1 MKNKFLFLAIILA
14 IFSVDASA
22 QTKKKKPVKKTET
35 SKSSEVQVF
44 DEGDDKDFFD
54 SKKNKEIRNTL
65 KINPLAAL
73 VGDMPLY
80 YERVLSP
87 KFSVEAG
94 VGLTLKSRLG
104 SSLATEIG
112 FGGTDLGD
120 NVVTDKSLIG
130 PYYSIALRYFP
141 TSRSNTIPEGLYFS
155 LASRYRKYSFDI
167 HLDNESLPFDDKQSK
182 VTQLDLGR
190 ITVGYVWMSDKFTSE
205 IFGGFGVRKVTI
217 DTHFYNAANN
227 YAIEPLS
234 KSYQTPALIVG
245 YRLGFG
251 F

>member
-1 MKNKFLFLAIILA
+1 MKNKLLFVAFILA
-14 IFSVDASA
+14 IFSIDAAA
-22 QTKKKKPVKKTET
+22 QSKKKKPVKSSET
-35 SKSSEVQVF
+35 SKSSDVQVF
-44 DEGDDKDFFD
+44 DDDNNKDYFD
-54 SKKNKEIRNTL
+54 SKKSKTIYNTL

-87 KFSVEAG
+87 KFSVEIG
-94 VGLTLKSRLG
+94 VGITLKSSLASG
-104 SSLATEIG
+104 LATEIG

-120 NVVTDKSLIG
+120 NIVVDKTAIG
-130 PYYSIALRYFP
+130 SYGSVALRYFP

-167 HLDNESLPFDDKQSK
+167 HLDNENAPFPDKQSSI
-182 VTQLDLGR
+182 TQLDLGR
-190 ITVGYVWMSDKFTSE
+190 ITVGYVWLNDRFTSE
-205 IFGGFGVRKVTI
+205 VFGGFGVRKVNI
-217 DTHFYNAANN
+217 DTHFYNPENN

-234 KSYQTPALIVG
+234 KGYQTPALIVG
-245 YRLGFG
+245 YRLGFS